1 LINCNLAV
9 IPQVERPSFHIAA
22 ILGFE
27 QPFLAVCT
35 VVRAFDAQLSPP
47 SGLEGWIDWDL
58 GLMDARFC
66 GPFEPL
72 LFRFH
77 HLRFI
82 RELAVRAAVGSL

>member
-1 LINCNLAV
+1 MHAAVTIDKTNLTD

-35 VVRAFDAQLSPP
+35 VVRSFDAQLSPT

-58 GLMDARFC
+58 GLMGARFG
-66 GPFEPL
+66 GPIEPL
-72 LFRFH
+72 LVRFH
-77 HLRFI
+77 H
-82 RELAVRAAVGSL
+82 